1 MSTQIWEE
9 RERVSNVDEEINADK
24 NTARVMMGIVQNK
37 RHALLACG
45 HVVFGQR
52 SIYFLHS
59 APGAQA
65 TNLVYAWHQP
75 PPIAI
80 ALEPL

>member
-1 MSTQIWEE
+1 MKKSQKEEE

-52 SIYFLHS
+52 SI
-59 APGAQA
+59 
-65 TNLVYAWHQP
+65 
-75 PPIAI
+75 
-80 ALEPL
+80 